1 MKKFLSK
8 FGLPD
13 VPTAVQFLDEEIKE
27 EPKNSIADDIL
38 DEVKE
43 QLKEGKEEEKEK
55 KVQTEKEKEKSVVN
69 IKCLWVEKLDV
80 YSLQFLQNKKN
91 DYEKEFDYGKIV
103 FNFCQNT
110 IKYQDSDE
118 YKESTVIWE
127 KGTENETDIIKIAG
141 SIESDS
147 KSNQNEWYSFME
159 DELDE
164 KNRTKSGLKI
174 KLTHGEKCD
183 KNSNHQTY
191 IKIYCDSDVPDDQ
204 FTSTIDLSDFD
215 HDRCIHYINTRSIY
229 GCPFNDW
236 YLLKRLM
243 NDYKIIFAI
252 VFVAL
257 GLFFC
262 AFGKKLEKVT
272 IMLVFGVVVCFL
284 VTLIVLNFLPSV
296 INTEKR
302 LWIVLGVGFVV
313 GSFIGFFL
321 RAKVTILA
329 ILLGASLGYSV
340 AQFIFQFVQGI
351 IDWKVE
357 YVYWGTVG
365 VCCLLGI
372 GLGLLLLN
380 FIVILGTSVLGG
392 YIAMRGITFIFGNY
406 IDESQLVDMIKN
418 KEYDQLDELSNGWV
432 FAYLGVWVFLSLF
445 GVYYQCIGHKKSQG
459 NNDYSKMKK

>member
-1 MKKFLSK
+1 
-8 FGLPD
+8 
-13 VPTAVQFLDEEIKE
+13 
-27 EPKNSIADDIL
+27 
-38 DEVKE
+38 
-43 QLKEGKEEEKEK
+43 
-55 KVQTEKEKEKSVVN
+55 
-69 IKCLWVEKLDV
+69 
-80 YSLQFLQNKKN
+80 
-91 DYEKEFDYGKIV
+91 
-103 FNFCQNT
+103 
-110 IKYQDSDE
+110 
-118 YKESTVIWE
+118 
-127 KGTENETDIIKIAG
+127 
-141 SIESDS
+141 
-147 KSNQNEWYSFME
+147 
-159 DELDE
+159 
-164 KNRTKSGLKI
+164 
-174 KLTHGEKCD
+174 
-183 KNSNHQTY
+183 
-191 IKIYCDSDVPDDQ
+191 
-204 FTSTIDLSDFD
+204 
-215 HDRCIHYINTRSIY
+215 
-229 GCPFNDW
+229 
-236 YLLKRLM
+236 M

-262 AFGKKLEKVT
+262 AFGKKLEKIT